1 MRKFVSLPTKIMGI
15 FIVFLLFASV
25 SLTYL
30 WVNKNNQDYDIQQQT
45 LLDQDQK

>member
-1 MRKFVSLPTKIMGI
+1 MGI